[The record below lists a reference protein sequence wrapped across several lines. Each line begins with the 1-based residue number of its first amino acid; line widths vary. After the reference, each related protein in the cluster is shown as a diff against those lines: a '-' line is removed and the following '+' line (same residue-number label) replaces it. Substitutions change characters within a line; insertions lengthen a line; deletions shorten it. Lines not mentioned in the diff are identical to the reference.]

1 MTLKQIANYTNKLLP
16 FLSITLGVES
26 YRIAREE
33 QNIRINVENS
43 KLSAIKENLKNCE
56 DIIIS
61 QQDNQ
66 NKVAS
71 LTGESADLLAAVKQ
85 EHIISKNIFEKLKDK
100 LLSQQDKESLLNQ
113 LDLHSENQRKSIE
126 LARKSIDEI
135 IDIITGSGNT
145 NNYITSISDF
155 INHYREFLS
164 TLKLEQIGAIVH
176 LSAIIFIFS
185 CLITIVS
192 IIYAEFLIQ
201 YFNLEVKYP
210 KLKSFIE
217 LRRKFQHY
225 YLFINLIGIII
236 VLLII
241 TWFNLDILL
250 S

>member
-100 LLSQQDKESLLNQ
+100 LLS
-113 LDLHSENQRKSIE
+113 
-126 LARKSIDEI
+126 
-135 IDIITGSGNT
+135 
-145 NNYITSISDF
+145 
-155 INHYREFLS
+155 
-164 TLKLEQIGAIVH
+164 
-176 LSAIIFIFS
+176 
-185 CLITIVS
+185 
-192 IIYAEFLIQ
+192 
-201 YFNLEVKYP
+201 
-210 KLKSFIE
+210 
-217 LRRKFQHY
+217 
-225 YLFINLIGIII
+225 
-236 VLLII
+236 
-241 TWFNLDILL
+241 
-250 S
+250 